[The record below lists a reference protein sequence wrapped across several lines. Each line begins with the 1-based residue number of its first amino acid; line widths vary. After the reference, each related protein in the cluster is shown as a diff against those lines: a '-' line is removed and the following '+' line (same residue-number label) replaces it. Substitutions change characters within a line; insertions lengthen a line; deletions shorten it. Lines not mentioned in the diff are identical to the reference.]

1 MAQEMPREKLSRLGA
16 QALKDEELLSVLLR
30 TGYAGK
36 NVFELSKEIL
46 KKFPDGKLFLLPYK
60 ELAKIKGIGPAK
72 AAELCCAA
80 ELAKRY
86 LGADPFPQITKPSD
100 VLSALQ
106 DIANRKKEVFV
117 VVYLNGRNKI
127 VHKEEISVGT
137 LNASLVHPR
146 EVFEPALKHSAAS
159 IILAHNHPSGQSVP
173 SSDDFAIT
181 KQLCDAGK
189 IMGIEV
195 LDHIIISANG
205 YFSFKD
211 NGKL

>member
-1 MAQEMPREKLSRLGA
+1 MPREKLSRIGA
-16 QALKDEELLSVLLR
+16 QALKNEELLSVLLR

-36 NVFELSKEIL
+36 NVFELSKDIL
-46 KKFPDGKLFLLPYK
+46 KKYPDGKLFLLSYA
-60 ELAKIKGIGPAK
+60 ELSKIKGVGPAK
-72 AAELCCAA
+72 AAEICCAA

-100 VLSALQ
+100 VLVVLQ
-106 DIANRKKEVFV
+106 DITNRKKEVFV

-146 EVFEPALKHSAAS
+146 EVFEPALKYSAAS
-159 IILAHNHPSGQSVP
+159 IILAHNHPSGQSLP
-173 SSDDFAIT
+173 SCEDFEIT
-181 KQLCDAGK
+181 KQLCQAGK

-195 LDHIIISANG
+195 LDHVIIAKG
-205 YFSFKD
+205 KAPYSFKE
-211 NGKL
+211 NKLI

>member
-1 MAQEMPREKLSRLGA
+1 MAHEMPREKLKRIGVA
-16 QALKDEELLSVLLR
+16 ALKDEELLCILLR

-36 NVFELSKEIL
+36 NVFTLSKEIL
-46 KKFPDGKLFLLPYK
+46 KNFPDGKLFLLTY
-60 ELAKIKGIGPAK
+60 EEIAKIKGIGPAK

-86 LGADPFPQITKPSD
+86 LGADPFPPITKPSD

-117 VVYLNGRNKI
+117 VLYLNGRNKI

-146 EVFEPALKHSAAS
+146 EVFEPALRHSAAS
-159 IILAHNHPSGQSVP
+159 IILAHNHPSGETVP
-173 SSDDFAIT
+173 SSEDFAIT

-189 IMGIEV
+189 LMGIEV
-195 LDHIIISANG
+195 LEHIIIAANG
-205 YFSFKD
+205 YYSFKE
-211 NGKL
+211 NNKL